1 MDKEDVVL
9 KHNAILVSHKRQCNN
24 GIYSN
29 MDAHRDFILNEVSQK
44 KKRQIQCNITY
55 MQNLKYDTNELID
68 KTETDS
74 QDTDKE
80 LTVTKGKKAWGR
92 HKLGVWDQQIQ
103 NTMYKTDKQQG
114 ATVQYREVYLI
125 SYNKP

>member
-44 KKRQIQCNITY
+44 KKD
-55 MQNLKYDTNELID
+55 KYNAISLIC
-68 KTETDS
+68 K
-74 QDTDKE
+74 
-80 LTVTKGKKAWGR
+80 
-92 HKLGVWDQQIQ
+92 I
-103 NTMYKTDKQQG
+103 
-114 ATVQYREVYLI
+114 
-125 SYNKP
+125 